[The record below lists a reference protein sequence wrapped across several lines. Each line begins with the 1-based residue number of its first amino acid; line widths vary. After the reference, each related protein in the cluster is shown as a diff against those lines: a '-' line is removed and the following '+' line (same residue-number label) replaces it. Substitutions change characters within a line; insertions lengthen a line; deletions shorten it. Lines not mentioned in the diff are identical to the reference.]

1 MKITD
6 LRVWLTAVPIEGTG
20 SRTWVFLEIDTDEG
34 ITGVGEASS
43 TGGGGS
49 VVVGNMLKNLK
60 DTKVTTDFR
69 QALIGEDPE
78 NIDKIWHMLWRRYT
92 GGGGWGGFVSTLVS
106 GVDIALWDIKGKAL
120 GKPVYNLLGGAFRD
134 KILLYTHVKQADPDQ
149 AAEHA
154 RSLVAEG
161 YTALKTDPFMPEMRP
176 HHRQYTT
183 GSISAE
189 GAALGEAKIAAIRE
203 AVGPDIE
210 VMIDAHGNFN
220 VPTAIKL
227 CKRMEPYNL
236 TWFEEPCQPESIDA
250 LRQVRES
257 VSIPL
262 CVGERLYTRF
272 GFYPVLKEGLADYLM
287 PDIVWTGGITETR
300 KIANLAEVFHVP
312 VSPHDAN
319 GPINIISGAHTMMTV
334 PNFYRLELVST
345 WMDNYNACIIPHLD
359 IRDGYLH
366 LPDKPGL
373 GFELNKDFLEANAD
387 PDWRG

>member
-6 LRVWLTAVPIEGTG
+6 LRVWLTAVPIDGTG

-78 NIDKIWHMLWRRYT
+78 NIDKIWHKLWRRYT

-134 KILLYTHVKQADPDQ
+134 RILLYTHVKQADPDQ

>member
-6 LRVWLTAVPIEGTG
+6 LRVWLTAVPIDGTG